1 MERQKYT
8 SSEKWKAFNE
18 LKMRSII
25 SNIETTTYETGKY
38 LNLLLAPLGKS
49 ERSLLNRE
57 TFIKHIK
64 DQKIPDGY

>member
-1 MERQKYT
+1 
-8 SSEKWKAFNE
+8 
-18 LKMRSII
+18 MRSII